1 MFRPGQVFKV
11 KVELS
16 AEQVGFGRAT
26 ILEADGKRI
35 LFRLRSARGDKQLV
49 PRGTRLW
56 FVGNVNENR
65 MNGLW
70 FSVVTNT
77 RLHAGQQAIE
87 CNVPVFQ
94 PFKQDE
100 QRRKYKRAPI
110 QVPVLLKGNIWSDLE
125 DSVVSRN
132 VSRSGL
138 GISVL
143 QECPERFNPG
153 DDIAIVLQ
161 TATVDITLHGRVIN
175 ARYNWLSNRTDV
187 GLEFAGLTSEAVDA
201 LDRVLQWLGTRT
213 RKETGEVLQ
222 KSEAGALAAW
232 MKTTPDDRSF
242 VRTASGAVGTDMN
255 DVTEGVDPNQADAAD
270 DVDPADF
277 DDNSERGH
285 DYKSQ

>member
-26 ILEADGKRI
+26 ILESDGKRL
-35 LFRLRSARGDKQLV
+35 LFRLKSARGDKQLV

-70 FSVVTNT
+70 TSVVTNT

-87 CNVPVFQ
+87 CKLPVFE
-94 PFKQDE
+94 PFKQDA
-100 QRRKYKRAPI
+100 QRRRHQRAPL
-110 QVPVLLKGNIWSDLE
+110 QVPVIIKGGVWRDLE

-138 GISVL
+138 GISVM
-143 QECPERFNPG
+143 QECPDRFIPG
-153 DDIAIVLQ
+153 EDIAIVLQ

-187 GLEFAGLTSEAVDA
+187 GLEFAGLTPEAVDA

-213 RKETGEVLQ
+213 RKETGEVLL
-222 KSEAGALAAW
+222 KSEAGALASW
-232 MKTTPDDRSF
+232 MKTTPDDKRF
-242 VRTASGAVGTDMN
+242 FRTAPGAATDMN
-255 DVTEGVDPNQADAAD
+255 DVTEGVDPTQAEAAD

-277 DDNSERGH
+277 ENNSERGNDH
-285 DYKSQ
+285 KSQ

>member
-26 ILEADGKRI
+26 ILEADGKRL
-35 LFRLRSARGDKQLV
+35 LFRLKSARGDKQVV

-56 FVGNVNENR
+56 FVGNVTENR

-70 FSVVTNT
+70 SSVVTNT
-77 RLHAGQQAIE
+77 RLHSGQQAIE
-87 CNVPVFQ
+87 CKLPVFE
-94 PFKQDE
+94 PFKQE
-100 QRRKYKRAPI
+100 ELRRRRHQRAPI
-110 QVPVLLKGNIWSDLE
+110 QVPVLLKGDVWRDLE

-143 QECPERFNPG
+143 QECPERFTSG
-153 DDIAIVLQ
+153 EDIAVVLQ

-187 GLEFAGLTSEAVDA
+187 GVEFVGLTPESVDA

-213 RKETGEVLQ
+213 RKETGEVLL

-232 MKTTPDDRSF
+232 MKTTPDDKRF
-242 VRTASGAVGTDMN
+242 FRTTPGAETDMN
-255 DVTEGVDPNQADAAD
+255 DVTEGVDPTQAAAAD

-277 DDNSERGH
+277 ENN
-285 DYKSQ
+285 K